1 MYLESKNSSI
11 KFEEKCSTLKSI
23 FSQKSKVSLNSTTN
37 DILSEQ
43 LQLEDFQVLS
53 NCQEKYEEIEKMM
66 SEVKNEKE
74 VNFK

>member
-1 MYLESKNSSI
+1 MESKNSSI
-11 KFEEKCSTLKSI
+11 NFEEKCSTLKSI
-23 FSQKSKVSLNSTTN
+23 FSQKSKASLDSTAN

-43 LQLEDFQVLS
+43 LQFEDFQVLS
-53 NCQEKYEEIEKMM
+53 NWQEKYEEIEKVM